1 MLPDRTLTTPRL
13 TLRPVIP
20 ADRADLIA
28 LEADPEVMFYLNGG
42 RPVPEEGVFNGEYL
56 TPRGTEPEVM
66 AMLDRETGAFQGWIA
81 FFDDGLQDGMRRSEI
96 GYRLHRTAWGKGLA
110 TEAARA
116 LIDWAF
122 DQGGYDCVRAS
133 TMAVN
138 LGSRRVMEKAG
149 MCHVK
154 TVFPLFSDPIPSSD
168 QGEVI
173 YEIRRIPYQA
183 ASAANRAGSWRRP

>member
-1 MLPDRTLTTPRL
+1 MLTTPRL
-13 TLRPVIP
+13 TLRPVTP
-20 ADRADLIA
+20 ADRADLMA

-66 AMLDRETGAFQGWIA
+66 AMQDRETGAFLGWIA
-81 FFDDGLQDGMRRSEI
+81 FFDDGFVEGLRRSEI
-96 GYRLHRTAWGKGLA
+96 GYRLHKAAWGKGLA
-110 TEAARA
+110 TEAAGA
-116 LIDWAF
+116 LIGWAF
-122 DQGGYDCVRAS
+122 DHGGFDCVRAS

-149 MCHVK
+149 MVHVE
-154 TVFPLFSDPIPSSD
+154 TTFPPFSDPIPGSD

-173 YEIRRIPYQA
+173 YEIRRIPDQA
-183 ASAANRAGSWRRP
+183 ASAANRTGSWCRP

>member
-1 MLPDRTLTTPRL
+1 MLPERSLITTRL
-13 TLRPVIP
+13 TLRPVTP
-20 ADRADLIA
+20 ADRADLMA

-66 AMLDRETGAFQGWIA
+66 AMLDRATVEFLGWIA

-96 GYRLHRTAWGKGLA
+96 GYRLHRAAWGKGLA
-110 TEAARA
+110 TEAAGA
-116 LIDWAF
+116 LIGWAF
-122 DQGGYDCVRAS
+122 DHGGFDCVRAS

-149 MCHVK
+149 MVHVE
-154 TVFPLFSDPIPSSD
+154 TTFPPFSDPIPGSD

-173 YEIRRIPYQA
+173 YEIRRIPDQA
-183 ASAANRAGSWRRP
+183 ASAANRTGSWCRP

>member
-1 MLPDRTLTTPRL
+1 MLPDRPLTTARL
-13 TLRPVIP
+13 TLRPVTP
-20 ADRADLIA
+20 ADRADLVA
-28 LEADPEVMFYLNGG
+28 LEADPKVMLYLNGG
-42 RPVPEEGVFNGEYL
+42 RPVPEEGIANGEYL

-66 AMLDRETGAFQGWIA
+66 ALLDRETGVFLGWIA
-81 FFDDGLQDGMRRSEI
+81 FFDDGFRDGLRRSEI
-96 GYRLHRTAWGKGLA
+96 GYRLHRAAWGKGLA

-122 DQGGYDCVRAS
+122 DRGCYDCVRAS

-149 MCHVK
+149 MRHVQ
-154 TVFPLFSDPIPSSD
+154 TVFPPFSDPIPGAD

-173 YEIRRIPYQA
+173 YEIRRIPGQA
-183 ASAANRAGSWRRP
+183 ASAVDRPGSWRRP